1 MDEQLYKAAT
11 EGMNLP
17 HDVIQLPSQGI
28 FYKNKKKSVKIGYLT
43 ASDENLIISQVQNNP
58 NDVVL
63 SLIRN
68 KLYEPELKVEELLEG
83 DVQAILI
90 FLRNT
95 SFGSEYKMTLI
106 DPKTN
111 KPFDVDVVL
120 DQLKIKQL
128 ETQPDSNGNYLTNLP
143 KSGDMVKLKLLS
155 YHENTEI
162 TESFANYPVG
172 RVAPIITTKLL
183 KQIVSI
189 NDNEDKNFI
198 SQYITLMPIADSKFI
213 RNFLNQNQPGLDL
226 KQSFKAPSGEI
237 VEAEINFGVEFFRP
251 FF

>member
-1 MDEQLYKAAT
+1 
-11 EGMNLP
+11 
-17 HDVIQLPSQGI
+17 
-28 FYKNKKKSVKIGYLT
+28 
-43 ASDENLIISQVQNNP
+43 
-58 NDVVL
+58 
-63 SLIRN
+63 
-68 KLYEPELKVEELLEG
+68 
-83 DVQAILI
+83 
-90 FLRNT
+90 
-95 SFGSEYKMTLI
+95 
-106 DPKTN
+106 
-111 KPFDVDVVL
+111 
-120 DQLKIKQL
+120 
-128 ETQPDSNGNYLTNLP
+128 
-143 KSGDMVKLKLLS
+143 MVKLKLLS